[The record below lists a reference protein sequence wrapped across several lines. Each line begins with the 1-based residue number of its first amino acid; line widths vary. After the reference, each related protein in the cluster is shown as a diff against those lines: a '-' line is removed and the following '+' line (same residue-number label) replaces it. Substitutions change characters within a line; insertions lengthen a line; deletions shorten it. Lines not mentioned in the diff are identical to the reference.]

1 MRALLDSSRQSCLDA
16 AYRYL
21 SYRPR
26 SEFELK
32 AHLRGRGF
40 NDSSIQ
46 DALLRLKEQGL
57 LDDLA
62 FAQFWKENRES
73 FSPRSQM
80 MLQRELRQKG
90 VASHIVTEVAEGID
104 EEASAYRAAQ
114 RKVKKLASADYDSF
128 CRRLGAFLKQRGF
141 NYEVA
146 RHTVNQLW
154 HERDKDA

>member
-1 MRALLDSSRQSCLDA
+1 MRAILDSSYQSCLDA
-16 AYRYL
+16 AFRYL

-32 AHLRGRGF
+32 MHLRKRGF

-46 DALLRLKEQGL
+46 DTLLKLKGQGL

-90 VASHIVTEVAEGID
+90 IAPHIIAEVAEGMD

-114 RKVKKLASADYDSF
+114 RKVRKLASADYDNF
-128 CRRLGAFLKQRGF
+128 CRKLGAFLKRRGF

-146 RHTVNQLW
+146 RRTVNQLW